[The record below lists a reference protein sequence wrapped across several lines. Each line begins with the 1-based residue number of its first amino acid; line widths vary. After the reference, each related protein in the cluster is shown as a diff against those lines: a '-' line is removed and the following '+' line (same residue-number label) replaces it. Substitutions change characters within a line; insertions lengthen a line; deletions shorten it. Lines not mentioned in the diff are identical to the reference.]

1 MEITETTHTRRATPF
16 RRPEPDA
23 LGRGE
28 PPRAL
33 ARRTAP
39 EQRALG
45 LGWLSIGLGL
55 AELLAPR
62 QVARL
67 IGADHE
73 DTTTRMTLMAFGA
86 RELTCGIGLL
96 SEKRP
101 EVWAWARVVGDV
113 LDVATLGYAWSKNP
127 PESERTWS
135 IAGSLLAIGALDL
148 QTAIAVRK
156 DQRVSV
162 FPGVHVQQS
171 VSVNLPPQ
179 EVYAFFRDL
188 ENLPRIMSHLE
199 SVEQRDRHSRWRARG
214 PLGVH
219 IEWDAQITE
228 DRPGQSIAW
237 RSLPGADVSNQ
248 GRVEFRPG
256 PAGAGTEVR
265 VELAY
270 DPPLGTLGAGV
281 AKLFGEE
288 PSQQISADLRR
299 LKQVLETGEVL
310 HSDASIHSGMH
321 PAQPSPRARTAV
333 AGAALDSLHAHDK
346 ERS

>member
-1 MEITETTHTRRATPF
+1 MEITETTHPRPATPL
-16 RRPEPDA
+16 RRPEPYA
-23 LGRGE
+23 LSRGE
-28 PPRAL
+28 APRAL
-33 ARRTAP
+33 VRRTAP

-67 IGADHE
+67 IGADE
-73 DTTTRMTLMAFGA
+73 DDDTTRMTLMAYGA
-86 RELTCGIGLL
+86 RELTCGLGLL

-127 PESERTWS
+127 PDSERTWS

-148 QTAIAVRK
+148 QTAIAVGRE
-156 DQRVSV
+156 QRASG
-162 FPGVHVQQS
+162 PSGIHVQQS
-171 VSVNLPPQ
+171 VSVNRPRE

-188 ENLPRIMSHLE
+188 ENLPRIMYHLE
-199 SVEQRDRHSRWRARG
+199 SVEQRDRHSHWKARG
-214 PLGVH
+214 PLGVS

-228 DRPGQSIAW
+228 DRPGESIAW
-237 RSLPGADVSNQ
+237 RSLPGADVSSQ
-248 GRVEFRPG
+248 GRVQFRPG
-256 PAGAGTEVR
+256 PGGVGTEVL

-270 DPPLGTLGAGV
+270 EPPLGTLGAGV
-281 AKLFGEE
+281 ARLFGEE

-321 PAQPSPRARTAV
+321 PAQPSQKSRAAV
-333 AGAALDSLHAHDK
+333 ARATLQSLRSAEK